1 MDVERIRELVRASP
15 FRPFNLVLL
24 DGRKLPVDAPYFLGI
39 SPDGRLMSH
48 SSLDGGF
55 ERLVPQ
61 RVADVDF
68 QVDRGLLLAR
78 HWTHPKQRAT

>member
-1 MDVERIRELVRASP
+1 MYADRIRELVRASP
-15 FRPFNLVLL
+15 FRPFNLVLT
-24 DGRKLPVDAPYFLGI
+24 DGRKLPVDKPYFLAV
-39 SPDGRLMSH
+39 SPDGRLLSH

-68 QVDRGLLLAR
+68 DVDPELLLVRRETRSTGA
-78 HWTHPKQRAT
+78 A

>member
-1 MDVERIRELVRASP
+1 MDVDRIRELVRASP
-15 FRPFNLVLL
+15 FRPFNLVLV
-24 DGRKLPVDAPYFLGI
+24 DGRKLPVDKPYFLAV
-39 SPDGRLMSH
+39 SPDGRLLSH

-68 QVDRGLLLAR
+68 HVDQEVLLAHR
-78 HWTHPKQRAT
+78 KMRPTGTA